1 MSQID
6 QMEREPMK
14 RVIESPIREQSQTTS
29 PRPGGTALWVFLLRK
44 FAFLVPLI
52 VAFAALAAATVSVAN
67 AAPSAD
73 AEQPAPSAESQLPP
87 RCAANYAA
95 LLDLAELAREYGKSS
110 VSFVHAIDSV
120 AGQLDDCLYDA
131 QDEGPEQGS
140 AWQSLVKG
148 AGQPSVVKHDAIGI

>member
-1 MSQID
+1 MSEID
-6 QMEREPMK
+6 QTEREPMK
-14 RVIESPIREQSQTTS
+14 RAIEPSIREQGQTTS

-52 VAFAALAAATVSVAN
+52 VAFAALAAATISVAN
-67 AAPSAD
+67 AAPPAN
-73 AEQPAPSAESQLPP
+73 AEPPAPSAESELPP

-131 QDEGPEQGS
+131 QGPNPEQGP

-148 AGQPSVVKHDAIGI
+148 AGQPSAVKHNAIGI

>member
-1 MSQID
+1 
-6 QMEREPMK
+6 MK
-14 RVIESPIREQSQTTS
+14 RVIESPNREQGQMTS
-29 PRPGGTALWVFLLRK
+29 PRPGGTALWVLLLRK

-67 AAPSAD
+67 AAPSTDAD
-73 AEQPAPSAESQLPP
+73 QAAPSAESQLPP

-131 QDEGPEQGS
+131 QGEGPEQSS

-148 AGQPSVVKHDAIGI
+148 AAQPSMVKHDAIGI

>member
-1 MSQID
+1 
-6 QMEREPMK
+6 MK
-14 RVIESPIREQSQTTS
+14 RVIEPSFREQGHMTP
-29 PRPGGTALWVFLLRK
+29 PRPGGTALWVLLLRK

-67 AAPSAD
+67 AAPSANI
-73 AEQPAPSAESQLPP
+73 AQPAPPAAPELPP

-110 VSFVHAIDSV
+110 VNFVNAIDSV

-131 QDEGPEQGS
+131 QGQGPERGP

-148 AGQPSVVKHDAIGI
+148 AARASMLKHDAIGI